1 MNKNKYLAA
10 LLASSMVL
18 TGCLESSSSNEEPQI
33 DYRENL
39 TDVELAKDFTN
50 RFGKVESA
58 IYDMQ
63 EPMIETS
70 SQFLQDVSSIDT
82 DAVEASLEVLDATLL
97 AALLPVSNAIEFD
110 GANNVTGIDYD
121 KMAGTYYLA
130 QIMNVAC
137 EQNLCSEAIDIST
150 AAQLTVSGNVM
161 SVRNAQISSELF
173 ATHPEWVWV
182 EGDNGFKE
190 VIVRDE
196 SLGQF
201 SNTVS
206 FDITLPEENLGSDN
220 SVGISISNL
229 TVTSADTDFSISID
243 NLGADAQVESNASLT
258 LSDLITTQEQV
269 LIDKINA
276 NLSNAVIEFGDATF
290 KGNLDLNVNE
300 GLGGVDTSAAI
311 SGELINSKGDSIK
324 AVLDL
329 GRTEYQYTPTEY
341 QYDYNQNPD
350 GSWDSSNSL
359 NGAESYKFDYSL
371 ELVFDSVEHGELAVQ
386 LSALGSYKDE
396 KSEEGSSLYDGVENN
411 DEYRRSYTEEL
422 MANGDIEIRV
432 ANEAFKV
439 SYNLNTDL
447 EDTGNRDSSSDNES
461 TSWNYNESTTSVSTI
476 KIADATYTKR
486 SVYMLID
493 TSSSFTSSHT
503 DQGDSANQSQV
514 MTSGVYVDETL
525 YGQLVF
531 DPMNN
536 TQDIVFTDGTK
547 FSLSN

>member
-10 LLASSMVL
+10 LLASSMAL
-18 TGCLESSSSNEEPQI
+18 TGCLESSSSDEEPKI
-33 DYRENL
+33 DYRDNL
-39 TDVELAKDFTN
+39 TDVDLAKDFTN

-130 QIMNVAC
+130 QIMDVAC
-137 EQNLCSEAIDIST
+137 EQNLCSEAIDTST

-173 ATHPEWVWV
+173 ATHPEWV

-190 VIVRDE
+190 VVVRDE

-206 FDITLPEENLGSDN
+206 FDITLPEENLGSNN

-229 TVTSADTDFSISID
+229 TVTSADTGFSISID
-243 NLGADAQVESNASLT
+243 NLGADAQIESNASLT

-300 GLGGVDTSAAI
+300 GLAGLDTSAAI

-341 QYDYNQNPD
+341 QYDFNENPD

-371 ELVFDSVEHGELAVQ
+371 ELVFDSVEHGELAVK
-386 LSALGSYKDE
+386 LSALGSYEDE
-396 KSEEGSSLYDGVENN
+396 KSEEGSSSYDGVENN

-439 SYNLNTDL
+439 SYNLSTDL

-476 KIADATYTKR
+476 KISDATYTKR

-493 TSSSFTSSHT
+493 TSSSFTSSQT
-503 DQGDSANQSQV
+503 DQGDSANQSGV